1 MRHGQERTSVVHL
14 IDSAGFGGGERYVV
28 DTVRNASSDIR
39 HAVIVPHD
47 GPLKT
52 ELERADC
59 PVTVVGMRRRF
70 SARCVLDIS
79 RCLRRHNADI
89 VHSHGYRANLHA
101 RLAALVSGAKHICTV
116 HVSLYD
122 YLDTPAMVRRAYL
135 IAERA
140 SSVVTRRFICISPAM
155 FADMLRA
162 GIRMNK
168 LVQIPNGVDLKRFRP
183 ARADDDLRRRLG
195 LSGKGPVIGTVGR
208 MVAEKG
214 QIFLIQAIALLKDSH
229 PEIRCLL
236 IGQGPLL
243 EELKK
248 QAKMLG
254 VFENCVFP
262 GVFEDIERLYPLMDV
277 FVLPSLREPF
287 GLVLLE
293 AMAAATPVVAT
304 AAGGP
309 VSFIRSGINGR
320 LVAPKNESALAG
332 AITDLLEAP
341 GNRQRIASAG
351 YRCVNRN
358 FGIQRTVSKIEGV
371 YRAVSGDSKGRKPG
385 EGWK

>member
-1 MRHGQERTSVVHL
+1 M

-39 HAVIVPHD
+39 HAVIVPHA
-47 GPLKT
+47 GPLKN
-52 ELERADC
+52 ELEKAGC
-59 PVTVVGMRRRF
+59 PVTAVGMQCRF
-70 SARCVLDIS
+70 SAKVVFEITRSLG
-79 RCLRRHNADI
+79 RHDADI

-101 RLAALVSGAKHICTV
+101 RLAALVSGTRHVCTV

-140 SSVVTRRFICISPAM
+140 SSVITRRFVCISSAM
-155 FADMLRA
+155 FADMLRM
-162 GIRMNK
+162 GIREDK
-168 LVQIPNGVDLKRFRP
+168 LVQIPNGVDLRRFRP
-183 ARADDDLRRRLG
+183 GRADNELRRGVG
-195 LSGKGPVIGTVGR
+195 LTAEGPVIGTVGR

-229 PEIRCLL
+229 PEIRCLF

-262 GVFEDIERLYPLMDV
+262 GVFEDIERFYHLMDV

-293 AMAAATPVVAT
+293 AMATATPVVAT

-309 VSFIRSGINGR
+309 VGFIRSGINGI
-320 LVAPKNESALAG
+320 LAPPKSAYALAD
-332 AITDLLEAP
+332 AITNLLGDP
-341 GNRQRIASAG
+341 GKRDRIAAAG
-351 YRCVNRN
+351 YRCVHRN
-358 FGIQRTVSKIEGV
+358 FGIQRTVSRIEDV
-371 YRAVSGDSKGRKPG
+371 YRAVSGPSRRRMQG